1 MERAMSMATERGRED
16 GDVQIAFEGP
26 EVVFRTP
33 YRLEV
38 WDEDPDE
45 GPLFTLPVDTPVAF
59 LPSVIAV
66 FRKAYADGV
75 AAGQRAKAAEIRRAL
90 DL

>member
-1 MERAMSMATERGRED
+1 MGIAIEQGRND

-26 EVVFRTP
+26 ELVFRTP

-45 GPLFTLPVDTPVAF
+45 GPLFTLPADTPTAL
-59 LPSVIAV
+59 LPSVIAIV
-66 FRKAYADGV
+66 RKAYADGV
-75 AAGQRAKAAEIRRAL
+75 VEGQRAKAAEIRLAL